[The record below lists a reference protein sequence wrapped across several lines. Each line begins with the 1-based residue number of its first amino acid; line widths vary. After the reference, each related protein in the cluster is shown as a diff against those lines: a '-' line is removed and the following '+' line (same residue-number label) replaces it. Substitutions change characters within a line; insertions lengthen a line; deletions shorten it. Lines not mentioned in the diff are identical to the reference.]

1 MLKKGPLTDKEK
13 QEKAKSQDADV
24 QRLKKAH
31 WNSVLKP
38 GLLLLIVIIFRAA
51 DSLTN
56 KPGH

>member
-1 MLKKGPLTDKEK
+1 MLKKGFLTDKEK

-24 QRLKKAH
+24 KRLKKAH
-31 WNSVLKP
+31 SYSALKP
-38 GLLLLIVIIFRAA
+38 GLLPLIVIIFRAA